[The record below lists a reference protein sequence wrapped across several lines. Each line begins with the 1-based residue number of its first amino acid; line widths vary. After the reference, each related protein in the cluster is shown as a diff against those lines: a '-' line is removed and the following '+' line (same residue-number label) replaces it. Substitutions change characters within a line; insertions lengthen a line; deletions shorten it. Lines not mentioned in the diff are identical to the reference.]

1 MSRIQYMRGIRLLFS
16 MLVLCLSSTVSA
28 MPVAGNPGEPLPETP
43 SIVDE
48 TFADK
53 VTLEQAVRR
62 VRKQYGGRIVSAETR
77 GRGADRVHVIKVLTD
92 SGRVHTVRINAN

>member
-1 MSRIQYMRGIRLLFS
+1 MRGLLLLFS
-16 MLVLCLSSTVSA
+16 MLVLCLSPTASA
-28 MPVAGNPGEPLPETP
+28 MPAAGNPGEPVLQTA
-43 SIVDE
+43 SFVDE

-53 VTLEQAVRR
+53 VTLEEAVRR

-77 GRGADRVHVIKVLTD
+77 GRGGNRVHVVKVLTD